1 MSAEKGRAERLI
13 RDGLVWDMTLPG
25 MFSDLNDM
33 ETLHRYLAA
42 GYGFVSV
49 TVGNDSAWGPDVV
62 LQRLSRIADALER
75 QAGTFVIV
83 RSSSD
88 IRAAQ
93 AEGKLA
99 VSFNLQGTN
108 CLAGDLSCVE
118 TLSGLGVTHMLLAY
132 NNRNAAGDGC
142 AERTDAGLSRFGI
155 RLIEEMNRVG
165 MIVDGSHCGYRTTM
179 EAIEATGAPFIF
191 SHSNPFGVF
200 PHYRNIR
207 DDQIK
212 ACAATDGVVG
222 VNGVGAFLS
231 DSGDASAETIFRH
244 IDYLAELVG
253 ARHVGLGFDF
263 ITHIE
268 RFAARVRAMADQWPS
283 NEGKTVRFDN
293 FAPPE
298 IVLPVAELMCR
309 HRYGDE
315 DVQGILGGNF
325 LRVFANVVDGSAAAG
340 KRGAA

>member
-13 RDGLVWDMTLPG
+13 RDSLVWDMTLPG
-25 MFSDLNDM
+25 MFSDLNDIG
-33 ETLHRYLAA
+33 TLNRYLAA
-42 GYGFVSV
+42 GYGFVSI
-49 TVGNDSAWGPDVV
+49 TVGNDSVCDPEVV
-62 LQRLSRIADALER
+62 PQRLSQITATLE
-75 QAGTFVIV
+75 QQPGKFAIV
-83 RSSSD
+83 RNSSD
-88 IRAAQ
+88 IHVAQ
-93 AEGKLA
+93 GQGKLA

-108 CLAGDLSCVE
+108 CLAGDVSRVE
-118 TLSGLGVTHMLLAY
+118 KLSGLGVTHMLLAY
-132 NNRNAAGDGC
+132 NNKNAVGGGC

-179 EAIEATGAPFIF
+179 EAIEVSTAPFIF
-191 SHSNPFGVF
+191 SHSNAVGVF
-200 PHYRNIR
+200 PHYRNVR

-231 DSGDASAETIFRH
+231 DTGDASAETIFRH

-268 RFAARVRAMADQWPS
+268 RFAAIARKTTDQWPS
-283 NEGKTVRFDN
+283 NDGKPVRFDN

-298 IVLPVAELMCR
+298 ILSPVAELMCR
-309 HRYGDE
+309 HRYSDE
-315 DVQGILGGNF
+315 DVRGVLGGNF
-325 LRVFANVVDGSAAAG
+325 LRVFTNVVDGSAATG
-340 KRGAA
+340 TRGAA

>member
-1 MSAEKGRAERLI
+1 MPDEKHRAERLI
-13 RDGLVWDMTLPG
+13 RDSLVWDMTLPG
-25 MFSDLNDM
+25 MFSDLNDIG
-33 ETLHRYLAA
+33 TLDRYLAA
-42 GYGFVSV
+42 GYGFVSI
-49 TVGNDSAWGPDVV
+49 TVGNDSVWDPDIVPR
-62 LQRLSRIADALER
+62 RLSQITTTLER
-75 QAGTFVIV
+75 QPDKFVIV

-88 IRAAQ
+88 IQAAQ
-93 AEGKLA
+93 ARGKLA

-108 CLAGDLSCVE
+108 CLAGDVSRVGQ
-118 TLSGLGVTHMLLAY
+118 LSGLGVTHMLLAY
-132 NNRNAAGDGC
+132 NSKNAVGDGC

-155 RLIEEMNRVG
+155 SLIEEMNRVG

-179 EAIEATGAPFIF
+179 EAIEVSRAPFIF
-191 SHSNPFGVF
+191 SHSNAFGVF

-207 DDQIK
+207 DDQIE

-231 DSGDASAETIFRH
+231 DTGDVSAETIFRH
-244 IDYLAELVG
+244 VDYLAELVG

-268 RFAARVRAMADQWPS
+268 RFAAIARKTTDQWPS
-283 NEGKTVRFDN
+283 NDGKPVRFDN

-298 IVLPVAELMCR
+298 IVSPVAELMCR
-309 HRYGDE
+309 HRYSDE
-315 DVQGILGGNF
+315 DVRGVLGGNF
-325 LRVFANVVDGSAAAG
+325 LRVFTNVVDRSAAAG